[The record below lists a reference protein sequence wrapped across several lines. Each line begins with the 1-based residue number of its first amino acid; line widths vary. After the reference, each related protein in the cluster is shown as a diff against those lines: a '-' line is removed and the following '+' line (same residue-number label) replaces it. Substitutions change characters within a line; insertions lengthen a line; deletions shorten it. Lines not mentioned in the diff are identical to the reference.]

1 MTLLYRWIFYSLFR
15 KIEWVMMNFSF
26 RPFNIFSRVRFV
38 QTKQLIFAKKISVPD
53 KLSFI
58 WQYKDI
64 FLDELYWFDGI
75 ENSKVIID
83 IGSNIGLSL
92 IYFKKFSRESTQVI
106 GVEADKK
113 IFNIAQENLSLFKF
127 ENVILYNKAAWV
139 EDTVLVFNSDGADGG
154 SVGDKATKSNGN
166 DNLVSAIDINTL
178 LNRFEIIDFVKMDI
192 EGAEEKVFPHV
203 EKNLSKIKNIFIEYH
218 GTSEHNFLS

>member
-1 MTLLYRWIFYSLFR
+1 
-15 KIEWVMMNFSF
+15 MNFSF